1 MPKFAIVPSKKV
13 YVKESHFDDF
23 GELEIPQMLLPECL
37 VTPKSLIKAVAT
49 KVYVSGTLGIENA
62 IFWQLNEN
70 P

>member
-1 MPKFAIVPSKKV
+1 MYITLLNA
-13 YVKESHFDDF
+13 
-23 GELEIPQMLLPECL
+23 ELEVPQMVFSECV

-62 IFWQLNEN
+62 IFWQLKQN

>member
-1 MPKFAIVPSKKV
+1 MPKFAIVPFKKV
-13 YVKESHFDDF
+13 YGKESLFDF

-62 IFWQLNEN
+62 IFWQLNQN